1 MSPENRKGRSGK
13 TALVSAPT
21 KAPTRIS
28 YPKSPLPANGETVI
42 TIEAGPFGDG
52 FDVTVRPTPEG
63 ENPDAHFE
71 TYKQARGWAGGLR
84 LCHCWRIVDHV
95 GDMA

>member
-1 MSPENRKGRSGK
+1 
-13 TALVSAPT
+13 V
-21 KAPTRIS
+21 
-28 YPKSPLPANGETVI
+28 PANGETVI
-42 TIEAGPFGDG
+42 TIDAGPFSDG

-95 GDMA
+95 GDKA